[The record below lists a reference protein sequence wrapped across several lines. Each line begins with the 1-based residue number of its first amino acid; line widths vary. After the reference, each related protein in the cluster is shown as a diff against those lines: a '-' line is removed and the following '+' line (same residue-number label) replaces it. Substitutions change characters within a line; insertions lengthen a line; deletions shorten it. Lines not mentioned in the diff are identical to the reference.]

1 MSVGTFAVVDVETTG
16 LSPQH
21 HHRVAE
27 IAVVKV
33 DRSGGVIDR
42 WETLVNPGRD
52 LGPQEIHGIRAAEIL
67 DAPPF
72 AALVPTLSRFLTGS
86 VLVAHNLSF
95 DSRFL
100 DHEFRS
106 AGAALPVGFLNGLC
120 TMRLAHTYLPG
131 AARALRDCCDSFG
144 IETGRVHSAGDDAFA
159 AAQLLGR
166 YIDLDPELHLWDD
179 YLGSAAKRKW
189 RSYEEAQPMVPVLR
203 RPVDLVEPHFLARI
217 SERLPEYSGPDEH
230 EQYLALLDRAL
241 LDRHLS
247 TTEGSAL
254 VDLAHDLGISSQTVR
269 NLHQDY
275 VHALLEAAWGDGVI
289 TDDEEHDLRL
299 VAKLLDVPQELVAA
313 SLDSRPAT
321 PGKEIHRHAGLEPG
335 DTIVLTG
342 EMQRSRSELEQM
354 IEHAGYKTHSGV
366 TKKVNLVVAADPDTL
381 SGKARKA
388 RGYGIPVVS
397 EDYLLQII
405 GV

>member
-1 MSVGTFAVVDVETTG
+1 
-16 LSPQH
+16 
-21 HHRVAE
+21 
-27 IAVVKV
+27 
-33 DRSGGVIDR
+33 
-42 WETLVNPGRD
+42 
-52 LGPQEIHGIRAAEIL
+52 
-67 DAPPF
+67 
-72 AALVPTLSRFLTGS
+72 
-86 VLVAHNLSF
+86 
-95 DSRFL
+95 
-100 DHEFRS
+100 
-106 AGAALPVGFLNGLC
+106 
-120 TMRLAHTYLPG
+120 
-131 AARALRDCCDSFG
+131 
-144 IETGRVHSAGDDAFA
+144 
-159 AAQLLGR
+159 
-166 YIDLDPELHLWDD
+166 
-179 YLGSAAKRKW
+179 
-189 RSYEEAQPMVPVLR
+189 
-203 RPVDLVEPHFLARI
+203 
-217 SERLPEYSGPDEH
+217 
-230 EQYLALLDRAL
+230 LALLDRAL